1 MSKNRESSYEE
12 IGIMRKL
19 KEELQTPYL
28 ELDIKKRIIKRTK
41 QQLIFRKQ

>member
-1 MSKNRESSYEE
+1 
-12 IGIMRKL
+12 MRKL

-28 ELDIKKRIIKRTK
+28 ELDIKKRIIKEQKTK